1 MPACKETRDKPQGR
15 VKKPYESPRLTIYGS
30 IGDLTTGGS
39 GHAMESSQGNT
50 KRP

>member
-1 MPACKETRDKPQGR
+1 MPARKETRDKPQNR
-15 VKKPYESPRLTIYGS
+15 VRKPYESPRLTVYGS

-39 GHAMESSQGNT
+39 GHAMEHSQGRT

>member
-1 MPACKETRDKPQGR
+1 MPSRKDTRDKSQRQP
-15 VKKPYESPRLTIYGS
+15 KKPYESPQLTVYGS

-39 GHAMESSQGNT
+39 GHAMESSQGRT